1 MSSAASDPDA
11 VLSRLEAAVDHL
23 AARVQAA
30 REAMATVAP
39 AAAPEGPS
47 RSDIAAL
54 ADRLEATLARLR
66 LAAED
71 PTSEE

>member
-11 VLSRLEAAVDHL
+11 VLSRLEAAVDLL
-23 AARVQAA
+23 ATRVQAA
-30 REAMATVAP
+30 REALD
-39 AAAPEGPS
+39 AAANAPEAAGPT
-47 RSDIAAL
+47 RDEITAL

-71 PTSEE
+71 TVPEE